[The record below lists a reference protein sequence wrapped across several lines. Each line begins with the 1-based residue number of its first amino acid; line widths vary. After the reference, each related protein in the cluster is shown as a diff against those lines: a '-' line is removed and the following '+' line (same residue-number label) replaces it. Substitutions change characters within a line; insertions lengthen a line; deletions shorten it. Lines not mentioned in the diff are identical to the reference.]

1 MKVRPQFTDKKTEGQ
16 RETCQDHSLV
26 RGEPECG
33 SGLTQGPG
41 LLCYN
46 LPRRSQKNVKK
57 ENNAPLGSNQECHL
71 EKASGRTQ
79 NYPGHLDGLR
89 FSEVT

>member
-16 RETCQDHSLV
+16 RETCQNSPV

-33 SGLTQGPG
+33 SGLTQGRG

-46 LPRRSQKNVKK
+46 LPRRGQKNVKK
-57 ENNAPLGSNQECHL
+57 ENNATSCRNQE
-71 EKASGRTQ
+71 
-79 NYPGHLDGLR
+79 
-89 FSEVT
+89 